1 MWFFAKSFKTS
12 SATLSSGPSYSI
24 KVYDQANAQTF
35 TMKLRIIEALQH
47 LSGACKSCIA
57 RSFNNSDPP
66 GGCNERVAK
75 DQEMLATSCITNSGI
90 NAMDLSE
97 SAARRGVSSKTKQ
110 AKAQKLLDRFC
121 ESN

>member
-1 MWFFAKSFKTS
+1 MWFFAKDFKTS

-24 KVYDQANAQTF
+24 KVYDQANEQTF
-35 TMKLRIIEALQH
+35 TMKLRIIEVLQH
-47 LSGACKSCIA
+47 LSGDCKSCIA
-57 RSFNNSDPP
+57 RLSNSSET

-97 SAARRGVSSKTKQ
+97 SAATRGISSKTKQ
-110 AKAQKLLDRFC
+110 AKAQKLLDKFC